1 MSLKRMR
8 RRCSDAATTKR
19 SLRRITKLNVPV
31 ADHPEQRKIKQTKSL
46 TENLILAKLV
56 SP

>member
-1 MSLKRMR
+1 MSLTRMR
-8 RRCSDAATTKR
+8 MRCSDAATTKR